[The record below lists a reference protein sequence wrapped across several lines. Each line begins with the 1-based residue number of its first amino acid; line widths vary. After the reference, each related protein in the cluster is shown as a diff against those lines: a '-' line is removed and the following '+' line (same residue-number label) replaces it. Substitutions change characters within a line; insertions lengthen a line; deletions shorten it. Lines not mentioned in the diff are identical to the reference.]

1 MKGWYLNL
9 SIKIDCL
16 KIEGLYPFYVRM
28 FVLKKFVGH
37 CGIIKP
43 GSLTNGKLE
52 TLSIDGTFIN
62 CTKWLTLLST
72 LPQSS
77 GTVTLLEIE
86 L

>member
-1 MKGWYLNL
+1 
-9 SIKIDCL
+9 
-16 KIEGLYPFYVRM
+16 M

-77 GTVTLLEIE
+77 GAATS
-86 L
+86 